1 MKMNFMEK
9 LFIRS
14 PLRVYVLRKSEA
26 PRLLSTLS
34 LAKGSVCLEV
44 GCGSGA
50 GTLLINK
57 YLDPE
62 RVVGVDLDPD
72 MVAKARRYLSHPPGW
87 AKDIRRD
94 NIEIICED
102 AGHLSFPGGYFDA
115 IFHFAVLD
123 HIPEWASVISEAHR
137 VLKPGGTYAFEEF
150 LLAPGFKGRW
160 GHVSF
165 AARDIIAALEKSEFI
180 IESFETTNRL
190 PRCFVR
196 AKKKG

>member
-26 PRLLSTLS
+26 PRLLSNLS
-34 LAKGSVCLEV
+34 LAKSSVCLEV
-44 GCGSGA
+44 GCGLGA

-102 AGHLSFPGGYFDA
+102 ASHLSFTGGYFDA
-115 IFHFAVLD
+115 VFHFAVLD
-123 HIPEWASVISEAHR
+123 HIPEWESVISEVHR

-165 AARDIIAALEKSEFI
+165 AAWDITTALEKSGFI
-180 IESFETTNRL
+180 IESFETTKRL
-190 PRCFVR
+190 PRCFGR